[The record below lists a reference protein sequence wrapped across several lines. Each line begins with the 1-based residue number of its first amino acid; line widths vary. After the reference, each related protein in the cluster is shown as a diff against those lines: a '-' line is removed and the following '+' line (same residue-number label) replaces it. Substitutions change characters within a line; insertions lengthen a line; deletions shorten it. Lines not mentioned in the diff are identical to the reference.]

1 MTPTNESAQS
11 SVVVHLDVQANG
23 VAVVRIDRPE
33 AKNALNAQVRQQ
45 LAEHF
50 WALAGRHDVRV
61 IVLTGGEQ
69 FFVAGADIKE
79 FASAT
84 PIQMY
89 RRHTE
94 LLWEAIS
101 RCPKPVIA
109 AVNGFALG
117 GGCEL
122 AMHCDM
128 IVAGESARFAQPEV
142 KLGLMPGAGGTQRLV
157 RAVGK
162 FQAMRIALT
171 GCMVKA
177 PEALAMGMISEC
189 VSDEQ
194 TIPRALELA
203 AQIAALPPLAVQQI
217 KEVMLAGADLPL
229 ESALV
234 LERKAFQLLF
244 DSADQKEGAAA
255 FFEKRTPHY
264 LGE

>member
-1 MTPTNESAQS
+1 MNSPNEP
-11 SVVVHLDVQANG
+11 VVSLEIGDDA
-23 VAVVRIDRPE
+23 VALLRISRPE
-33 AKNALNAQVRQQ
+33 AKNALNSAVREQ
-45 LAEHF
+45 LAVHF
-50 WALAGRHDVRV
+50 RALAADKKVRA

-69 FFVAGADIKE
+69 CFVAGADIRE
-79 FASAT
+79 FADAT
-84 PIQMY
+84 PVEMY
-89 RRHTE
+89 LRHTE

-122 AMHCDM
+122 AMHCDI
-128 IVAGESARFAQPEV
+128 IVAGESARFGQPEV

-171 GCMVKA
+171 GCLVPA
-177 PEALAMGMISEC
+177 PEALAMGMVSEV
-189 VSDEQ
+189 VSDDQ
-194 TIPRALELA
+194 TISRALELA
-203 AQIAALPPLAVQQI
+203 AQIAALPPLAVAQI

-229 ESALV
+229 DSALV

-244 DSADQKEGAAA
+244 DSKDQKEGARA
-255 FFEKRTPHY
+255 FLEKRKASFA
-264 LGE
+264 GE

>member
-1 MTPTNESAQS
+1 VASLDQP
-11 SVVVHLDVQANG
+11 VVHLDVQDNG
-23 VAVVRIDRPE
+23 VAVVRIHRPE
-33 AKNALNAQVRQQ
+33 VKNALNAQVREE

-50 WALAGRHDVRV
+50 RALAKSRDVRA
-61 IVLTGGEQ
+61 IVLTGGDQ

-79 FASAT
+79 FASAS
-84 PIQMY
+84 PIEMY

-94 LLWEAIS
+94 YLWEAIS

-122 AMHCDM
+122 AMHCDL

-177 PEALAMGMISEC
+177 PEALAMGMLSE
-189 VSDEQ
+189 VVADDQ

-203 AQIAALPPLAVQQI
+203 AQIAALPPLAVEQI

-255 FFEKRTPHY
+255 FFEKRTANY

>member
-1 MTPTNESAQS
+1 
-11 SVVVHLDVQANG
+11 
-23 VAVVRIDRPE
+23 
-33 AKNALNAQVRQQ
+33 
-45 LAEHF
+45 
-50 WALAGRHDVRV
+50 
-61 IVLTGGEQ
+61 
-69 FFVAGADIKE
+69 
-79 FASAT
+79 
-84 PIQMY
+84 
-89 RRHTE
+89 
-94 LLWEAIS
+94 
-101 RCPKPVIA
+101 
-109 AVNGFALG
+109 LG

-177 PEALAMGMISEC
+177 PEALAMGMISEL
-189 VSDEQ
+189 VMDAQ